1 VERERPI
8 RNAEEGVACLMEL
21 LTTVGSPPPLRSVA
35 DIRGVGHRVVH
46 GAEDFSE
53 SVAVDNKVMDAIER
67 CVALAPLHNP
77 ANLAGLKAAM
87 KALPGKTQ
95 VAVFDTAFFQ
105 TMPPAAFLYALPYEW
120 YTERR
125 IRRYG
130 FHGTS
135 HRYVAGRAA
144 ELLGKPAPNLI
155 TLHLGNGCSATCI
168 RGGKAIDQSMGM
180 TPLEGLVMGT
190 RSGDIDPAIVF
201 HLVQNGMAL
210 DEVRTALEKKSG
222 LLGLSGVSNDLRDVE
237 DAACKGN
244 TRAAL
249 AVEVVAH
256 RARKFI
262 GAYLAELGECDA
274 VVFTGGIGENAIS
287 MRARILAGLAPLGI
301 CVDPGLN
308 NRRGR
313 EPYCISASGSRIAV
327 WVIPTDEERM
337 IARDTARLLS

>member
-1 VERERPI
+1 
-8 RNAEEGVACLMEL
+8 
-21 LTTVGSPPPLRSVA
+21 
-35 DIRGVGHRVVH
+35 
-46 GAEDFSE
+46 
-53 SVAVDNKVMDAIER
+53 
-67 CVALAPLHNP
+67 
-77 ANLAGLKAAM
+77 
-87 KALPGKTQ
+87 
-95 VAVFDTAFFQ
+95 
-105 TMPPAAFLYALPYEW
+105 
-120 YTERR
+120 
-125 IRRYG
+125 
-130 FHGTS
+130 
-135 HRYVAGRAA
+135 
-144 ELLGKPAPNLI
+144 
-155 TLHLGNGCSATCI
+155 
-168 RGGKAIDQSMGM
+168 
-180 TPLEGLVMGT
+180 
-190 RSGDIDPAIVF
+190 
-201 HLVQNGMAL
+201 VQNGMAL